1 MIQLHKDGKFTDYN
15 MARKFYKEDIQTLP
29 SIRFELS
36 APNGHSLV
44 TDFNELEELHA
55 ERYEHNREEGVNYY
69 NHFQARL
76 YIDITTGTYTVF
88 EVVALEAHL
97 EKVSN
102 EIKAGSWLT
111 AQNTIMGVALSGI
124 FDQSM
129 KDSIKSDIDSY
140 INENY

>member
-1 MIQLHKDGKFTDYN
+1 MRNFYQENNEEIPAIKFVESQPLNY
-15 MARKFYKEDIQTLP
+15 
-29 SIRFELS
+29 
-36 APNGHSLV
+36 SLV
-44 TDFNELEELHA
+44 VDAVQLENLHA
-55 ERYEHNREEGVNYY
+55 ERYEHNREAGIDYY
-69 NHFQARL
+69 NHFQAKL
-76 YIDITTGTYTVF
+76 YIDITTVTYTVF

-111 AQNTIMGVALSGI
+111 AQNTIAGVALSGI

-129 KDSIKSDIDSY
+129 KDSIKSDIDNY

>member
-1 MIQLHKDGKFTDYN
+1 MRNFYQENNETIPAIKFVQVQPQGY
-15 MARKFYKEDIQTLP
+15 
-29 SIRFELS
+29 
-36 APNGHSLV
+36 SLV
-44 TDFNELEELHA
+44 TDLSELEELHA

-76 YIDITTGTYTVF
+76 YIDITTGTYTVV

-111 AQNTIMGVALSGI
+111 AQNTIGGVSLSGI

-129 KDSIKSDIDSY
+129 KDSIKSDIDNY
-140 INENY
+140 VNENY

>member
-1 MIQLHKDGKFTDYN
+1 MRNFYQENNEEIPAIKFVESHPLNY
-15 MARKFYKEDIQTLP
+15 
-29 SIRFELS
+29 
-36 APNGHSLV
+36 SLV
-44 TDFNELEELHA
+44 VDAVQLENLHA

-69 NHFQARL
+69 NHFQAKL
-76 YIDITTGTYTVF
+76 YIDITTGTYTVV

-111 AQNTIMGVALSGI
+111 AQNTIVGVSLNGI

-129 KDSIKSDIDSY
+129 KDSIKSDIDNY